1 MSLIGEILGG
11 KIRQEMKT
19 RVDQVLKAG
28 DEWSKTAKELI
39 MALDKLTD
47 AIKAGNIDPSSM
59 EPVVKGVKH
68 LSSDTRQLEKS
79 FNYFNKTLEKTL
91 TKIE

>member
-1 MSLIGEILGG
+1 MLRGILESQIRKEI
-11 KIRQEMKT
+11 KA

-28 DEWSKTAKELI
+28 DEWSKTAKELVV
-39 MALDKLTD
+39 ALDKLTD

-59 EPVVKGVKH
+59 EPVAKGVKH

-91 TKIE
+91 TKLNST